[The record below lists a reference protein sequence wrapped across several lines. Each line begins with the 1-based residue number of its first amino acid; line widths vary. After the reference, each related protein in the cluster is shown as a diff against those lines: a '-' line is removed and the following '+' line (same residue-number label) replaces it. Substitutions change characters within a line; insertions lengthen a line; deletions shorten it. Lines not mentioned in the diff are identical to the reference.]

1 MGEADVMGI
10 LNRLRPSAARRR
22 RHASDAGPGDAQ
34 QMEDEIRRLT
44 EANRFERDRQVE
56 RRLVQLRYEAFRRHH
71 VAPRQHKSSEVVGD
85 LFPGELIPDI
95 AAEQLTLE
103 RLQSAV
109 SHHGSVIVRGLLN
122 RGQVERFVGDIDN
135 AFDAF
140 DAHAGGEHRSDLDG
154 WYHPFEHRMITDQDR
169 TRKRSRGN
177 LLAVESPPA
186 LYDLIETMNDVGVGE
201 LSRRYLGESP
211 AILAR
216 KVTLRRMGHD
226 FGGGWHQDGAF
237 MGVGIRSLNVW
248 LALTHCGDNAPGLDV
263 VGRRFNELL
272 PTGNGAYADWGIKP
286 EDAEKAGA
294 GVTVRPI
301 FEPGDAL
308 MFDHLCLHRTGTDKG
323 MTNGRYAI
331 ETWFFAPSTYTAM
344 MTRVE
349 DGYSPRD
356 QVPLVF

>member
-1 MGEADVMGI
+1 MGI
-10 LNRLRPSAARRR
+10 LNRLRPSTGLRR
-22 RHASDAGPGDAQ
+22 RHARGAGHGDAEQ
-34 QMEDEIRRLT
+34 IEGEIRRLT
-44 EANRFERDRQVE
+44 EANRLERDRQVE
-56 RRLVQLRYEAFRRHH
+56 RRLVELRYEAFQRRN
-71 VAPRQHKSSEVVGD
+71 VAPRPPDELEAVGD
-85 LFPGELIPDI
+85 LFPGELIPD
-95 AAEQLTLE
+95 AAVEELTLE
-103 RLQSAV
+103 RLQSGI
-109 SHHGSVIVRGLLN
+109 SHHGSVIVRGLLS
-122 RGQVERFVGDIDN
+122 RGQVDRLVADIDN

-140 DAHAGGEHRSDLDG
+140 DAHAGSEERADLDG
-154 WYHPFEHRMITDQDR
+154 WYRPFEHRMITDQDR

-186 LYDLIETMNDVGVGE
+186 LFDLIETMNNVGVGDLARQY
-201 LSRRYLGESP
+201 LSERP

-248 LALTHCGDNAPGLDV
+248 LALTHCGDDAPGLDV
-263 VGRRFNELL
+263 VGRRFDEIL
-272 PTGNGAYADWGIKP
+272 PTGNGAYAAWGIKP
-286 EDAEKAGA
+286 EDAERAGA
-294 GVTVRPI
+294 GATVRPI

-331 ETWFFAPSTYTAM
+331 ETWFFAPSTYAAM